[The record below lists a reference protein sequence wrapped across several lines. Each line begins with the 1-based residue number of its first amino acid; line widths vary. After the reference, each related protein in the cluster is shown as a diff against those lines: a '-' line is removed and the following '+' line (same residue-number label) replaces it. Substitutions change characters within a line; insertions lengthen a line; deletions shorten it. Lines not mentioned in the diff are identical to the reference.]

1 MVTVLPCAKA
11 LDTKSSSGNVDP
23 PKKRADSDQD
33 RWRAIV
39 ELLGSQQYR
48 QTIKEIGEAEKSFLE
63 RGDTPVATMLAA
75 AKELCLTCQQVQA
88 EKRRYDRASAEA
100 GSRENT
106 LRQQLEAIIRSL
118 SGSPAAQASERL
130 EASLI
135 PATTETL
142 SRQGLRQRLGTWLG
156 RLSQPSGEVIPDT
169 AETQAQEDDRQITE
183 DQISLDTIS
192 KLIEAETQGESADEQ
207 PDKLFL
213 DADEE
218 DLATAKA
225 EVDEPSG
232 AVSPPG
238 SDEVEKHEAAEMALA
253 GTDRELLQGV
263 RELLQTAMSQ
273 MVISAEAREEA
284 KGKDT
289 QPAHPEE
296 EPLSQGQLPQ
306 PDSEKV
312 VVETANKVPVIARD
326 PLKPGVPFLMVYTL
340 GPFRVIQDDQPV
352 DDWYGSKGKLIFK
365 YLISRREQSV
375 AKEVLMELFWPGAD
389 PDAAR
394 NNLNVVIYGL
404 RKSLRN
410 SYVDFSHI
418 LYQEDRYLLNPE
430 MQIWLDFEEFAK
442 LFQEAREFEQS
453 GQPERAMQLYQ
464 AAELLYQGEFL
475 AEDRY
480 EDWLIH
486 QRQELQDKYMSL
498 LERLS
503 RYYYDAGAYS
513 MCVTCWR
520 QMLGVDSCYEDAHR
534 QLMRFYYRQGQI
546 HLALRQ
552 YHQCVEAL
560 KEELDI
566 TPTEETKLLAE
577 KIRQNRVL

>member
-1 MVTVLPCAKA
+1 
-11 LDTKSSSGNVDP
+11 
-23 PKKRADSDQD
+23 
-33 RWRAIV
+33 
-39 ELLGSQQYR
+39 
-48 QTIKEIGEAEKSFLE
+48 
-63 RGDTPVATMLAA
+63 
-75 AKELCLTCQQVQA
+75 
-88 EKRRYDRASAEA
+88 
-100 GSRENT
+100 
-106 LRQQLEAIIRSL
+106 
-118 SGSPAAQASERL
+118 
-130 EASLI
+130 
-135 PATTETL
+135 
-142 SRQGLRQRLGTWLG
+142 
-156 RLSQPSGEVIPDT
+156 
-169 AETQAQEDDRQITE
+169 
-183 DQISLDTIS
+183 
-192 KLIEAETQGESADEQ
+192 
-207 PDKLFL
+207 
-213 DADEE
+213 
-218 DLATAKA
+218 
-225 EVDEPSG
+225 
-232 AVSPPG
+232 
-238 SDEVEKHEAAEMALA
+238 
-253 GTDRELLQGV
+253 
-263 RELLQTAMSQ
+263 
-273 MVISAEAREEA
+273 
-284 KGKDT
+284 
-289 QPAHPEE
+289 
-296 EPLSQGQLPQ
+296 
-306 PDSEKV
+306 
-312 VVETANKVPVIARD
+312 
-326 PLKPGVPFLMVYTL
+326 MVYTL
-340 GPFRVIQDDQPV
+340 GSFRVIQDDQPV